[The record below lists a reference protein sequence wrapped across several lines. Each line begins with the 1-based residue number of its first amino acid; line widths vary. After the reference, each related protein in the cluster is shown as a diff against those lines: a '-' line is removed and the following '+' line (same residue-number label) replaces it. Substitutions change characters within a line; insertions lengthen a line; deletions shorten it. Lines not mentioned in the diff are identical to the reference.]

1 MRTPTWITEKE
12 LEREIINKIERISLE
27 EKHENFIAAVSKW
40 GMLAATKVKMSGSEK
55 EKKEGTKTRFTL

>member
-12 LEREIINKIERISLE
+12 LEREIINKGERISLE
-27 EKHENFIAAVSKW
+27 EKRKS
-40 GMLAATKVKMSGSEK
+40 SEK

>member
-12 LEREIINKIERISLE
+12 LEREIINKGERISLE
-27 EKHENFIAAVSKW
+27 EKRQS
-40 GMLAATKVKMSGSEK
+40 SEK